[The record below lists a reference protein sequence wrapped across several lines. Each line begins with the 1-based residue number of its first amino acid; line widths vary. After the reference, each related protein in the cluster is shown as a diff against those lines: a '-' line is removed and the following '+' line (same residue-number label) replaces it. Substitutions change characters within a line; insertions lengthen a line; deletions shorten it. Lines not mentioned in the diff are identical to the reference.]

1 MGSQLELVNMVSRVV
16 FLSLLAGVTF
26 CQDFKKH
33 NLPVLFQYEEPGHS
47 VAVFRGAELKQAIA
61 AGLVPGFGN
70 LGRKGKVLI
79 DTSADDMAAAKA
91 AAAAKSAADA
101 KAAADARARA
111 AAEAK
116 AAAEARARA
125 AAAKAAADARAA
137 EEARQARSRTSQL
150 DSAEQA
156 CIQACKNL
164 AGQCRNPFA

>member
-1 MGSQLELVNMVSRVV
+1 MGSQLELVNMLARVV
-16 FLSLLAGVTF
+16 FLSLSLLAGVTF

-70 LGRKGKVLI
+70 LGRKGKVI
-79 DTSADDMAAAKA
+79 VDDSADDMAAAKA
-91 AAAAKSAADA
+91 AA
-101 KAAADARARA
+101 KAAADARAA
-111 AAEAK
+111 ADAK

-125 AAAKAAADARAA
+125 AAARAAADARAA

-156 CIQACKNL
+156 CIRACKNL

>member
-1 MGSQLELVNMVSRVV
+1 MGSQLELVNMVAKVV
-16 FLSLLAGVTF
+16 FLSLFLLAGLTF

-70 LGRKGKVLI
+70 LGRKGKVLV
-79 DTSADDMAAAKA
+79 DDSADDMAAAKA
-91 AAAAKSAADA
+91 AD
-101 KAAADARARA
+101 ARA
-111 AAEAK
+111 AAAD
-116 AAAEARARA
+116 ARARA
-125 AAAKAAADARAA
+125 AAAKAAADARAAAEAKAAAEARAA

-164 AGQCRNPFA
+164 AGQCRNTFA

>member
-70 LGRKGKVLI
+70 LGRQGKKI

-111 AAEAK
+111 AAAKAAADARAAAEAK
-116 AAAEARARA
+116 AAAE
-125 AAAKAAADARAA
+125 ADARAA
-137 EEARQARSRTSQL
+137 EEARQARSRISQL

-156 CIQACKNL
+156 CIQACKSL
-164 AGQCRNPFA
+164 